1 MYSNSSC
8 ISQSERRP
16 MTEASVSAVQR
27 VLDQLRTELVDRA
40 YELESQRR
48 MDAADVAIAAAARVD
63 ELSRAVGEPLELE
76 SRLRSS

>member
-27 VLDQLRTELVDRA
+27 VLNQLRSELVDRA

-48 MDAADVAIAAAARVD
+48 MDAADVAIAAAARVE
-63 ELSRAVGEPLELE
+63 ELSRAVGESLEVG
-76 SRLRSS
+76 SRL